1 MVPGDGAHRP
11 RARSEDRGQRRGARR
26 RCGRRAR
33 SRVSDRGLLR
43 ARATAGDPGLK
54 LEPEPGPGPEQVVW
68 ESADI
73 MRRIE
78 ADFSGDAAPPL
89 LPAAGTAERARAD
102 AMLEASGALGKA
114 GFQMAL
120 AARNESVAEAER
132 AARRASFEAALS
144 DLDAQI
150 GAGGGTFML
159 GAHLPYISPIS
170 PLHLPCISPS
180 CSAPS
185 GSTEP

>member
-1 MVPGDGAHRP
+1 
-11 RARSEDRGQRRGARR
+11 
-26 RCGRRAR
+26 
-33 SRVSDRGLLR
+33 
-43 ARATAGDPGLK
+43 
-54 LEPEPGPGPEQVVW
+54 
-68 ESADI
+68 

-89 LPAAGTAERARAD
+89 LPAAGTAERARAE

-150 GAGGGTFML
+150 GAGGGPFML
-159 GAHLPYISPIS
+159 GAERLNRT
-170 PLHLPCISPS
+170 L
-180 CSAPS
+180 APAR
-185 GSTEP
+185 TRTRTRTLTLTL

>member
-1 MVPGDGAHRP
+1 M
-11 RARSEDRGQRRGARR
+11 
-26 RCGRRAR
+26 
-33 SRVSDRGLLR
+33 
-43 ARATAGDPGLK
+43 
-54 LEPEPGPGPEQVVW
+54 W

-89 LPAAGTAERARAD
+89 LPAAGTAERARAE

-120 AARNESVAEAER
+120 AARNESLAEAER
-132 AARRASFEAALS
+132 AALRASFEAVLS

-150 GAGGGTFML
+150 AAGGGPFML
-159 GAHLPYISPIS
+159 GAERLNRTLALALALTLTLTLTLTPT
-170 PLHLPCISPS
+170 LTLALALTLTLTLTRTTTT
-180 CSAPS
+180 SACAR
-185 GSTEP
+185 